1 MKTLSLILLQQ
12 EKILTTSN
20 YVTLILV
27 EILLAGLFG
36 FMIYKICQMLN
47 PKEGEPSKKSTC
59 RLITIISFVAWI
71 VIALIVWEV
80 FESQMLG
87 VVVGGM

>member
-1 MKTLSLILLQQ
+1 MKTLSFMLLQQ
-12 EKILTTSN
+12 EKTLTTSN
-20 YVTLILV
+20 YVTLILI

-47 PKEGEPSKKSTC
+47 PKKGEPSKKSTC
-59 RLITIISFVAWI
+59 RLITVLSFVAWI
-71 VIALIVWEV
+71 VIAMIVWEV
-80 FESQMLG
+80 FKAQLLG